1 MQVYINAGESDQVGN
16 HTGSQAIVNDG
27 LRRFFEALKDR
38 KITKFNIG
46 TTNAKFYSESAP
58 YACRHNF
65 LNGIQKSS
73 GLLGLGKNGSNGF
86 IGNSL
91 AFCACLRTAHSL
103 THLSI
108 SARLKAVDSELL
120 TDGLQG
126 SQC

>member
-1 MQVYINAGESDQVGN
+1 M
-16 HTGSQAIVNDG
+16 
-27 LRRFFEALKDR
+27 RRFFEASTDK

-46 TTNAKFYSESAP
+46 TTNAKFYHESKP
-58 YACRHNF
+58 YAARHNF

-91 AFCACLRTAHSL
+91 ELSACLRTAHSL

-108 SARLKAVDSELL
+108 SARLKALDSELL
-120 TDGLQG
+120 TGGLHG
-126 SQC
+126 SRC